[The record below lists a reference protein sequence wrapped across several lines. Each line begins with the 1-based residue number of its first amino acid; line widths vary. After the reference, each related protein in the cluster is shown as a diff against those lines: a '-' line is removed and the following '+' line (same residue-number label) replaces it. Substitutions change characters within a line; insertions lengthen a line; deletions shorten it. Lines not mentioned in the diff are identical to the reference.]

1 MVPQGSCTLAAKK
14 LVLHAQ
20 SEKMIQFSVNVS
32 LDCASSVFDLLCA
45 ISCFGAL
52 NEPEDLP
59 KEIPQQSKIDSEL
72 ND

>member
-1 MVPQGSCTLAAKK
+1 
-14 LVLHAQ
+14 
-20 SEKMIQFSVNVS
+20 MIQFSVNVS

-52 NEPEDLP
+52 NEPEDEDLP
-59 KEIPQQSKIDSEL
+59 KEVPQQSKIDSEL